1 MTLAVQLSGQIR
13 YWNQSYKYWKKFKKY
28 FNDNGIEVDF
38 FLSCWDKEGK
48 QYDYNS
54 TGNLVNIDKSFF
66 KDTNI
71 ETQNIKFDKKVS
83 FDGSPTCSLWNLL
96 ISALSFSKYFL
107 YSSQVVEAST
117 LIDPFNSAGFNMFA
131 MSMLL
136 PWPVAP
142 APTIMCA
149 SSINKMDLPF

>member
-1 MTLAVQLSGQIR
+1 MIVPAQKSVHLKGT
-13 YWNQSYKYWKKFKKY
+13 KKFKKY

-71 ETQNIKFDKKVS
+71 ETQNIKFDKKQTQTSYSKKS
-83 FDGSPTCSLWNLL
+83 FIYNF
-96 ISALSFSKYFL
+96 LSSMRQK
-107 YSSQVVEAST
+107 VN
-117 LIDPFNSAGFNMFA
+117 DPLGKRKQRED
-131 MSMLL
+131 
-136 PWPVAP
+136 
-142 APTIMCA
+142 IR
-149 SSINKMDLPF
+149 K